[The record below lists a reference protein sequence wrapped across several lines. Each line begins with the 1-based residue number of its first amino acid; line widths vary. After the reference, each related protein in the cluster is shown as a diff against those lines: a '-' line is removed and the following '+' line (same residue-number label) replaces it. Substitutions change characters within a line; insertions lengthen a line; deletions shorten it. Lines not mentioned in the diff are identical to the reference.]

1 MSESPPNAPPPPA
14 GLVRRLAPSLVAG
27 LGYAAAAVF
36 AGLLIHAVIAGF
48 TWHKYHADYAIYANM
63 LWNSAHGEPFRYFV
77 TLNYLKVHLSFSL
90 LLLAPLFWIFDHPFL
105 LCGVQLGCLFGGA
118 ALLHRAARR
127 HGLPHAMAAAL
138 LFFLV
143 GYRFTQ
149 NVQVHAFHGVSL
161 YLLLLPWLYYCLCF
175 RKPWAVVPWLI
186 ILGLRED
193 AALVTLPLLLYV
205 AVRDR
210 WKGGYVLAGLALLY
224 SACAVFVLYP
234 WINGAS
240 LAESRH
246 REMSTV
252 LGDGMQVA
260 DWLRSR
266 QPGLVLVALP
276 LLALAG
282 RRLPLALLPGA
293 TALIQALFSGWRN
306 QYVLETHYAAA
317 VMAGLA
323 VGLLEASARAQA
335 DDRAAGRAPGWML
348 ARALALIAVVAG
360 VHAWKGVI
368 RGGPRPDHRLLSISQ
383 PGLDTL
389 RAARQVPRD
398 GILLC
403 TGDVEEYFA
412 HRRDLLVY
420 RKADLDLRTF
430 DYVFATDDELQPLR
444 RGELRAQLE
453 AGALGIRFHQDGC
466 ILLERGADPSRNDLL
481 LNPP

>member
-1 MSESPPNAPPPPA
+1 MSETPSSPSPSPA
-14 GLVRRLAPSLVAG
+14 GLVRRLAPALVAG
-27 LGYAAAAVF
+27 VGYAAAAVF

-90 LLLAPLFWIFDHPFL
+90 LLLAPLFWVFDHPFL

-138 LFFLV
+138 LFFMV

-161 YLLLLPWLYYCLCF
+161 YFLLLPWLYYCLCF
-175 RKPWAVVPWLI
+175 RKPWAVLPWLV

-210 WKGGYVLAGLALLY
+210 WKTGYVLAALALLY

-252 LGDGMQVA
+252 LGGGLQVA
-260 DWLRSR
+260 EWLHSR

-293 TALIQALFSGWRN
+293 TALLQALCSGWRN
-306 QYVLETHYAAA
+306 QFVLETHYSAA

-323 VGLLEASARAQA
+323 TGLLE
-335 DDRAAGRAPGWML
+335 AAGRAPGWMI

-368 RGGPRPDHRLLSISQ
+368 RGGPRPDHRLLSISE
-383 PGLDTL
+383 PGRDTL
-389 RAARQVPRD
+389 RAARQVPQD

-430 DYVFATDDELQPLR
+430 DYVFATEDELQPLQ

-453 AGALGIRFHQDGC
+453 AGALGIRFHQHGC
-466 ILLERGADPSRNDLL
+466 FLLERGADASRNHLL
-481 LNPP
+481 LHQP